1 MGTDLSDSDWG
12 NTIYFIT
19 GHWDPSDKVFEP
31 LNSETQCSYITVAV
45 DLVMR
50 KIKEPVRLSIET
62 PIKVY
67 AANETFWSFGR
78 KQVTHQFYLNLQQVI
93 LFLNFKCDRNM
104 VKTMFFCLILD

>member
-1 MGTDLSDSDWG
+1 MGTDSSDVDG
-12 NTIYFIT
+12 YNTIYLIT

-31 LNSETQCSYITVAV
+31 LNSETPPCSYITVAV

-67 AANETFWSFGR
+67 ATNERFWAFGR
-78 KQVTHQFYLNLQQVI
+78 RQVTHQFYLNLQQVS
-93 LFLNFKCDRNM
+93 LF
-104 VKTMFFCLILD
+104 

>member
-1 MGTDLSDSDWG
+1 MGTDLSDTDG
-12 NTIYFIT
+12 CNTIYLIT

-45 DLVMR
+45 ALVMR

-67 AANETFWSFGR
+67 AANERFWVFGR
-78 KQVTHQFYLNLQQVI
+78 RQVTHQFYLNLQQVYTFKFI
-93 LFLNFKCDRNM
+93 EMVLNYNLNF
-104 VKTMFFCLILD
+104 

>member
-1 MGTDLSDSDWG
+1 MGTDSSDTDGSS
-12 NTIYFIT
+12 TTYLIT

-67 AANETFWSFGR
+67 AANERFWVFGR
-78 KQVTHQFYLNLQQVI
+78 RQVTHQFYLNLQQVNRFVFI
-93 LFLNFKCDRNM
+93 FVM
-104 VKTMFFCLILD
+104 A